1 MEAFGVVPDDRRGDV
16 RGLWI
21 GAEKWYT
28 YRMKTYDIIEHDGHP
43 ALRLRGA
50 TRAGM
55 ISGAIE
61 GIYDISQPQVKD
73 GDALPEER
81 EFVVQGEDFT
91 ELFHRLLNEVLILGK
106 VHKEA
111 YEGIR
116 LSLITETDARGA
128 LLSRPVKSM
137 KRPFAAAALVG
148 GAVAKNEHGQWDVT
162 VEFAG

>member
-1 MEAFGVVPDDRRGDV
+1 
-16 RGLWI
+16 
-21 GAEKWYT
+21 
-28 YRMKTYDIIEHDGHP
+28 MKTYEIIEHDGHP
-43 ALRLRGA
+43 ALRVRGA

-55 ISGAIE
+55 ISGAVE
-61 GIYDISQPQVKD
+61 GIYAMTQPKVKD
-73 GDALPEER
+73 GAALPEER
-81 EFVVQGEDFT
+81 EFAVQGEDFT

-116 LSLITETDARGA
+116 LSLITETHAQGA
-128 LLSRPVKSM
+128 LLGRSVKSM

-148 GAVAKNEHGQWDVT
+148 GAVAKNEHRQWDVT